1 MSNAINKK
9 RVTLVRTFCNGI
21 QFWIHTFFEVC
32 SYFGNVENKYTN
44 IINHCRPSNFSYGA
58 FQTIGLQLIFTP
70 KGLLGTNYM
79 PRIIL
84 DTMT

>member
-1 MSNAINKK
+1 MNLGPTNYFNSNNN
-9 RVTLVRTFCNGI
+9 CNGI
-21 QFWIHTFFEVC
+21 AYCLLILDISISF
-32 SYFGNVENKYTN
+32 KPN
-44 IINHCRPSNFSYGA
+44 IINHCRPSHISYGA
-58 FQTIGLQLIFTP
+58 FQTLGLQLILIP

>member
-32 SYFGNVENKYTN
+32 SYFGNVENKYKN
-44 IINHCRPSNFSYGA
+44 IINHCRPGNFTYGA